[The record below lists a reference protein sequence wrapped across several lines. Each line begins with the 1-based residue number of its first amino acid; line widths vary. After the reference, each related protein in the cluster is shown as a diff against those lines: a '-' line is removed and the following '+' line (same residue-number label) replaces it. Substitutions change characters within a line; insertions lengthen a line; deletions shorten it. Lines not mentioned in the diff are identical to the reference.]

1 MAAQKKKTQ
10 SPVKTIVKKIEKIAM
25 KLEANVHVIS
35 ENLTEA
41 SRVITSVAMRVKTLE
56 DRVFGGKKD

>member
-56 DRVFGGKKD
+56 DRVFGAKKD